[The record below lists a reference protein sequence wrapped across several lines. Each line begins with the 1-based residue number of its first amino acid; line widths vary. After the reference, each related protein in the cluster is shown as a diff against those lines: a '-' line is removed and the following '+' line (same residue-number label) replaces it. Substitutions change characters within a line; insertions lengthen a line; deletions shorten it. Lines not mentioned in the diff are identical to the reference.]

1 MEAIIGFFWRLFISV
16 MIILFYKKLSSI
28 EWQLR
33 MIKDEIKEIRRRL
46 KMDKNNKNI
55 LLERE
60 GTNGL

>member
-28 EWQLR
+28 EWQLL

-60 GTNGL
+60 DTNGL